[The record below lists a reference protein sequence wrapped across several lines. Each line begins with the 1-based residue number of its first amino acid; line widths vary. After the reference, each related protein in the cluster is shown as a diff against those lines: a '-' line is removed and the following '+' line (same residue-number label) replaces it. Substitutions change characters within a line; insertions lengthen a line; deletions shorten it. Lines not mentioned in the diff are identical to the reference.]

1 MIAGT
6 DAAQRREGARMA
18 KVVVV
23 GGGVVGLA
31 GATLLARDGHDVT
44 VVERD
49 PADPCA
55 AADAW
60 SSWERR
66 GVNQFR
72 QAHFLLSRF
81 REVVDRE
88 LPDVAAALED
98 VGALR
103 YNTLARIPEQISGG
117 MRPEDDRFELVT
129 ARRPVL
135 ECVFAHRATA
145 TDGCT
150 VRRGAAVRALHTD
163 DGRVD
168 GVVLDDGETIAADVV
183 VDAGGRR
190 SPMRDLIEAAGF
202 RRPVEDRHDIGFV
215 YYTRHFRSGDGS
227 VPPAFGPLL
236 QHYDSLSI
244 GTLPADN
251 GTWAIIVVA
260 SGNDREARAL
270 LDPDVWTKVVR
281 SCPLVAHWVDGEPL
295 SDDIAFMGG
304 IEDRYRHFCPDGEP
318 AAPGVLP
325 LGDAFACTNP
335 SVGRGISVG
344 AMHAVALRD
353 LLHGADLGDL
363 HGLSLEWGR
372 ITDEGVGRYVDDTL
386 RFDRHRLAEAEAQIA
401 GRPYETDDEFW
412 RQHRTLFGHSAAD
425 PELLRGVMDVM
436 GALAPEREVLGRPE
450 VARRIAARADV
461 PYDAPPGPT
470 RAEIVSVLGGSR

>member
-1 MIAGT
+1 ML
-6 DAAQRREGARMA
+6 
-18 KVVVV
+18 
-23 GGGVVGLA
+23 LA
-31 GATLLARDGHDVT
+31 GDGHEVT

-49 PADPCA
+49 PMEPPAPEV
-55 AADAW
+55 AW
-60 SSWERR
+60 ETWERR
-66 GVNQFR
+66 SVNQFR
-72 QAHFLLSRF
+72 QAHFMLARF

-98 VGALR
+98 AGALR
-103 YNTLARIPEQISGG
+103 YNSFAMIPAEITGG
-117 MRPEDDRFELVT
+117 MRPEDDRFELIT
-129 ARRPVL
+129 ARRPIL
-135 ECVFAHRATA
+135 ECVFAHRASA

-150 VRRGAAVRALHTD
+150 VRRGVAVRALHTN

-168 GVVLDDGETIAADVV
+168 GIVLGDGDAVAADIVI
-183 VDAGGRR
+183 DAGGRR

-215 YYTRHFRSGDGS
+215 YYTRHFRSADGS

-236 QHYDSLSI
+236 QHYASLSV

-251 GTWAIIVVA
+251 GTWSIIVVA
-260 SGNDREARAL
+260 SGSDRAARAL
-270 LDPDVWTKVVR
+270 LDPDVWMKVVR
-281 SCPLVAHWVDGEPL
+281 SYPMVAHWVDGEPL

-344 AMHAVALRD
+344 LMHAIALRD

-363 HGLSLEWGR
+363 RGLSLEWDR
-372 ITDEGVGRYVDDTL
+372 ITDDGVGRYVHDTL
-386 RFDRHRLAEAEAQIA
+386 LFDRHRLAEAEAQIA
-401 GRPYETDDEFW
+401 GRAYETDDEFW
-412 RQHRTLFGHSAAD
+412 HQHRTLFGHSAGD
-425 PELLRGVMDVM
+425 PEMLRGVMDIM
-436 GALAPEREVLGRPE
+436 SALAPEREVLARPE
-450 VARRIAARADV
+450 VASRIAAKANTSFDPV
-461 PYDAPPGPT
+461 PGPD
-470 RAEIVSVLGGSR
+470 REEIVSVLGG